1 MVLMKPICAVL
12 FLLLSGCLPKT
23 SLPVLLPES
32 SVATEVSLQDNRGE
46 WAPASQELS
55 GLFQETFA
63 AFGEASAA
71 PEARLTFELSAR
83 YFSQLQ
89 GQHRWTVS
97 GSVSLFLSSEDSAE
111 PTASTPVELAVFLD
125 YPHEGEEEA
134 LQAALPLLQ
143 REVQDLIQGA
153 TPTPPSSN

>member
-1 MVLMKPICAVL
+1 MVLMKPIYAVL
-12 FLLLSGCLPKT
+12 FLFLSGCLPKT

-32 SVATEVSLQDNRGE
+32 SVETEVRLQDNSGE
-46 WAPASQELS
+46 WAAASQELS
-55 GLFQETFA
+55 VLFQDTFA
-63 AFGEASAA
+63 AFGDTTATPS
-71 PEARLTFELSAR
+71 ARLKFELSAR

-97 GSVSLFLSSEDSAE
+97 GTLSLFLGSGETDE
-111 PTASTPVELAVFLD
+111 PTASVPVELAVFLD